1 MRASH
6 KSDYWSAS
14 EEALRSAIDDI
25 ANQLAVAVDG
35 RFEFTVRAALPDES
49 LDKLA
54 MLINFVVEAARR
66 ALGDLQER
74 NARLAELDRLKS
86 ALLANVSHELRT
98 PLALILGPTEKWL
111 TSGLVADE
119 QRRDLEVVM
128 RNARGLLKTVND
140 LLDVSKLEAG
150 RMIPRFARVDLAEL
164 VRGTCALFE
173 GLAIERGV
181 EFVTLAPRELPAE
194 VDSDMIQRVLL
205 NLLSNAFKFGQGG
218 RISCVVE
225 PSGDAAVL
233 CVQDNGPGIPSAMRE
248 KIFER
253 FIQVEGEATRK
264 AGGTGLGLAI
274 AKEFVELHHGTIEAR
289 DAPGGGALFVVKLPL
304 AAPAG
309 TEVLDETSRA
319 LSERVA
325 PSHGV
330 ATIDELRPP
339 VLEVEAAQPHG
350 ADGAMVLVVEDN
362 PEANRF
368 IASTLADEYRIVRA
382 SNGREALETLD
393 IQKPDLVLT
402 DVMMPEMSGD
412 ELVREI
418 RKDPALDATPIVV
431 LTAKADDELRVR
443 LLEMGAQDYVMKPFS
458 RAELRARVRNLVSAK
473 RAGDLL
479 RKELDSTK
487 NDLEDLV
494 RDVSLRRHELEKTLD
509 ETRRARD
516 EIQRLLHLRDEF
528 ISVAGHELK
537 TPLTPMSIQTQMLV
551 RTMRTSPDVVKTE
564 RIRPYLEMCNRQ
576 IATMV
581 RLIETL
587 LDVSRLRLG
596 TFALKTEPGVD
607 LGEVARE
614 VFSRL
619 RPQWEAA
626 GTPVALS
633 VDAPAPCGRWD
644 RVRLEQV
651 VSNLLSNAIKFGG
664 GHPIEVAVS
673 RDARRAR
680 LVVRDHGMGISA
692 DDQERI
698 FNRFERASSIKSF
711 GGLGLGLYITRQIVT
726 AHGGTIHVES
736 QPGAGATF
744 VVELPLEGA

>member
-1 MRASH
+1 MKASH

-14 EEALRSAIDDI
+14 EEALRAAIDDI

-35 RFEFTVRAALPDES
+35 RFEFTIKAALPDES

-150 RMIPRFARVDLAEL
+150 RMTPRFARVDLAEL

-181 EFVTLAPRELPAE
+181 AFVTSAPRELPAE
-194 VDSDMIQRVLL
+194 LDADMIQRVLL
-205 NLLSNAFKFGQGG
+205 NLLSNAFKFGLGG

-225 PSGDAAVL
+225 PSGDAAIMR
-233 CVQDNGPGIPSAMRE
+233 VQDSGPGIPSAMRE

-289 DAPGGGALFVVKLPL
+289 DAPGGGALFLVSLPL
-304 AAPAG
+304 EAPVG
-309 TEVLDETSRA
+309 TEVLDETSRPLA
-319 LSERVA
+319 ERVA

-368 IASTLADEYRIVRA
+368 IASTLSDEYRIVRA
-382 SNGREALETLD
+382 GNGREALAKLASR
-393 IQKPDLVLT
+393 KPDLVLT

-418 RKDPALDATPIVV
+418 RKDPALDAIPIVV

-479 RKELDSTK
+479 RKELDSSK

-494 RDVSLRRHELEKTLD
+494 REVSLRRHELEKTLD

-551 RTMRTSPDVVKTE
+551 RTMRTSPEIVRTE
-564 RIRPYLEMCNRQ
+564 RIRSYLEMCNRQ
-576 IATMV
+576 IETMV

-596 TFALKTEPGVD
+596 TFTLKTEPGVD
-607 LGEVARE
+607 LGEVVRE
-614 VFSRL
+614 VVSRL
-619 RPQWEAA
+619 RPQWDAA
-626 GTPVALS
+626 GTPVVLS
-633 VDAPAPCGRWD
+633 IDTPEPCGSWD

-651 VSNLLSNAIKFGG
+651 VSNLLSNAIKYGG
-664 GHPIEVAVS
+664 GHPIEIAVS
-673 RDARRAR
+673 RDASRAR
-680 LVVRDHGMGISA
+680 LLVRDHGIGISVE
-692 DDQERI
+692 DQERI
-698 FNRFERASSIKSF
+698 FNRFERASSIRSF